1 MDILLNQIKRTW
13 MPLFSLLGLFLF
25 SSCVNEEHADEK
37 GLSVS
42 LTWQDPADKET
53 EVEDVRMWVYAAD
66 GSLVSFSQQG
76 SAAASANER
85 FQLPQGEYRILTTT
99 NLLPPFTF
107 GSTTRAADPGTETRI
122 GLQNPKVVDQ
132 NAFFGIVDVT
142 IQNANTYTVVENPLK
157 GVLAE
162 LALQIEGIPA
172 GTRLMGTVKNAAL
185 WLYPMLK
192 NSEGEYG
199 KTSEETEEVEISMFE
214 LLDDTGQTKPVLLM
228 PTGDKQGNSLLQ
240 LRIVL
245 PDGTEKVSEIK
256 APLMKVGGKY
266 LIQLRYDEIKTDMTL
281 SSVKI
286 DDWTEGWV
294 YYGEIFDP
302 EE

>member
-1 MDILLNQIKRTW
+1 MGILLNQIKRTW

-37 GLSVS
+37 GLSIS
-42 LTWQDPADKET
+42 LAWQDSTNKKT
-53 EVEDVRMWVYAAD
+53 EVEDVRQWIYAAD
-66 GSLVSFSQQG
+66 GSLVSYSQQG
-76 SAAASANER
+76 SAQEAAGER
-85 FQLPQGEYRILTTT
+85 FMLPEGEYRILTTT
-99 NLLPPFTF
+99 NLLPPFTL
-107 GSTTRAADPGTETRI
+107 GNATRAADPGTETRI
-122 GLQNPKVVDQ
+122 GLQNSKVVEQ

-162 LALQIEGIPA
+162 LVLQIEGIPA
-172 GTRLMGTVKNAAL
+172 GTRLMGTVRNASL

-199 KTSEETEEVEISMFE
+199 KVSEETEEVEIPGFE
-214 LLDDTGQTKPVLLM
+214 FLDDAGQTKPVLLM
-228 PTGDKQGNSLLQ
+228 PTGYLQESSLLQ

-256 APLMKVGGKY
+256 APLMKAGGKY
-266 LIQLRYDEIKTDMTL
+266 VIQLRYNEIQTNMTL

>member
-42 LTWQDPADKET
+42 LVWQDPADKET
-53 EVEDVRMWVYAAD
+53 EVKDVRHWIYAAD
-66 GSLVSFSQQG
+66 GSLVSYSQQG
-76 SAAASANER
+76 SAAASASER
-85 FQLPQGEYRILTTT
+85 FQLPQGEYSILTTT
-99 NLLPPFTF
+99 NLLPPFTL
-107 GSTTRAADPGTETRI
+107 GSTTRAMHLEPVRI
-122 GLQNPKVVDQ
+122 GLSRLSDVKQ
-132 NAFFGIVDVT
+132 NAFFGVSDVSVENNLQ
-142 IQNANTYTVVENPLK
+142 IKVVENVLK

-162 LALQIEGIPA
+162 LSLQIENMPVGA
-172 GTRLMGTVKNAAL
+172 QLTGTVMNASL
-185 WLYPMLK
+185 WLYPLLK
-192 NSEGEYG
+192 NADGEYG
-199 KTSEETEEVEISMFE
+199 KASEETEEVSFSIKS
-214 LLDDTGQTKPVLLM
+214 LTDAALANPVLVM
-228 PTGDKQGNSLLQ
+228 PTGSLQENALLQ
-240 LRIVL
+240 LHILL
-245 PDGTEKVSEIK
+245 PDGTEKSSAIK
-256 APLMKVGGKY
+256 APVMMAGGKY
-266 LIQLRYDEIKTDMTL
+266 VIKLRYDEIKTDMTL